1 MLNAPFL
8 MFLVD
13 GEECPFSVD
22 SVNFIGDLYIPL
34 DVDIFFI
41 TFFTIISSAGFAP

>member
-13 GEECPFSVD
+13 EEECPFSVD
-22 SVNFIGDLYIPL
+22 SVNFIGDLYI
-34 DVDIFFI
+34 
-41 TFFTIISSAGFAP
+41 TFLLFTIISSTGFAP